1 MIKAHL
7 RLDDDSTD
15 EDTLL
20 QAYGC
25 TAWRLVQ
32 NKTGR
37 MLIAGDALPDDAPE
51 NALLLDDDWRL
62 AMLLLVAHWYEHR
75 EAASEAAGMKVLP
88 LAVDAL
94 IGPYRWFSL

>member
-25 TAWRLVQ
+25 AAWRLVQ